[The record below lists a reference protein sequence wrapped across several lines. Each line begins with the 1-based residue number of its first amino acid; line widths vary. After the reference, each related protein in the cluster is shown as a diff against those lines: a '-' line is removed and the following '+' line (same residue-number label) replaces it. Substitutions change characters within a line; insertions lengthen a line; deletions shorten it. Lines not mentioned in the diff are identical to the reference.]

1 MRKIVFILAVV
12 MSSFIIAS
20 CSDDDNDNSKAIE
33 FSEMPADSQDFIK
46 KHFGNEGAFDES
58 EIRRVEVESNGE
70 YEVLFVNGIEVDFY
84 ANGVWKEIDLN
95 GKQLPNSIAMLLP
108 SNALNYISSK
118 YPNSQI
124 EEIEKQGVYSETQG
138 FKIELRGDRDI
149 YFDYLGN
156 VLKDKGETSQGEN
169 NVAKEDLPES
179 IQLFLSTYFADQQP
193 SKIKLEWDKYEIVY
207 NEDKADEIEVEFF
220 KDGSFKSVD
229 LESENAVVKDIIKG
243 VTKSNLILEYLDANH
258 AGLRIEEFSMAPAI
272 LGAKYKDGYIVELD
286 GGKTDYKVY
295 FNASSAHITTI
306 ID

>member
-1 MRKIVFILAVV
+1 MRKIVLILAVV
-12 MSSFIIAS
+12 MSSFILAS

-33 FSEMPADSQDFIK
+33 FSEMLADSQDFIK

-118 YPNSQI
+118 YSNSQI